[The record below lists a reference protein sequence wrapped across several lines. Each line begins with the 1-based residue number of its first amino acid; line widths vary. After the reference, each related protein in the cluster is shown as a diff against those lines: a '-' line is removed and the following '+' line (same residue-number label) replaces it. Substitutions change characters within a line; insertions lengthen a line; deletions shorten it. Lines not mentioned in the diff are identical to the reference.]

1 MESEWN
7 NGPVLPVWVISRL
20 SLLLFFGF
28 SLMYRPD
35 LLLSSIRRLV
45 LPLAAITFLS
55 GCYNVPVTGRNSVS
69 LVDDADVTKKS
80 IAEFERTKSMQRLS
94 RNPAQIKVVND
105 IGSRLSQVVFW
116 DVPHAEWE
124 FVVFDAKGVLNAFAM
139 PGGKVGVFSGL
150 IDFCENEDQ
159 LASVIAHEIAHVAAK
174 HTHERFSQGMLMK
187 PLGVAT
193 SVGLSAS
200 VGGSGI
206 YIPSGIGSST
216 GSGVTALA
224 QAGFDRGKELEA
236 DEIGLTYMA
245 KAGYDPE
252 QALVLLQRMEDHL
265 ASQGAQTQVTW
276 LANHPGF
283 PERQIRMRELMDA
296 AKKIYESG
304 GKNKTHTVIE

>member
-1 MESEWN
+1 MF
-7 NGPVLPVWVISRL
+7 R
-20 SLLLFFGF
+20 
-28 SLMYRPD
+28 RD
-35 LLLSSIRRLV
+35 LLDSFTCRFI
-45 LPLAAITFLS
+45 LPLAAVTLLA
-55 GCYNVPVTGRNSVS
+55 GCYNVPVTGRNAVS
-69 LVDDADVTKKS
+69 MVDDADVTKKS
-80 IAEFERTKSMQRLS
+80 IEEFERTKSMQRIS

-105 IGSRLSQVVFW
+105 IGTRLSQTVFW

-124 FVVFDAKGVLNAFAM
+124 FVVFEAKGVLNAFAM

-187 PLGVAT
+187 PLGIAT
-193 SVGLSAS
+193 SVGVSAS
-200 VGGSGI
+200 VGGTGV
-206 YIPSGIGSST
+206 YLPGVGSSA

-236 DEIGLTYMA
+236 DEIGLIYMA
-245 KAGYDPE
+245 KSGYNPE
-252 QALVLLQRMEDHL
+252 EALVLLKRMEEHL
-265 ASQGAQTQVTW
+265 ASQGAQTQATW

-283 PERQIRMRELMDA
+283 PERQIRMREQMDA

-304 GKNKTHTVIE
+304 GRSATHTVIE